1 MFRSFI
7 LLLLVVPISVSV
19 ADAQSSS
26 PTSHQPSFILAAQSA
41 SVAGA
46 TSRDRAE
53 MDAATS
59 SSARSFATRVSDLH
73 DEMSRRCRS
82 DRRNCIIT
90 GALIGGSIGMFLGS
104 RLSASPV
111 TENEISSGGTI
122 RKCVAHCDDKGYNAV
137 RFAAVGVAIGVS
149 TSLYLGHTSL

>member
-7 LLLLVVPISVSV
+7 LLLLVVPTSVIV

-26 PTSHQPSFILAAQSA
+26 PTSRQTSFILVAQSVSIA
-41 SVAGA
+41 AV
-46 TSRDRAE
+46 TSNDRTGL
-53 MDAATS
+53 DAATS

-111 TENEISSGGTI
+111 NENEISSGTI

-137 RFAAVGVAIGVS
+137 RFAAVGVAIGVG
-149 TSLYLGHTSL
+149 TSLYLAR